1 VRLTEV
7 RGTLRDQTVELNA
20 VTDKAVEKLD
30 NVTQTYRRNA
40 DGLATAAEEA
50 ANRARDA
57 GSVFEAQVD
66 HLLKTAGVAAEHA
79 ERARAAAVSSQQ
91 DTFLKAAT
99 FIIETLQSIAVD
111 LNRILDDE
119 IPEHV
124 WKRFHAGERAVFT
137 RHLLRLQERGEATL
151 IRKKFEEDANFRDFV
166 LRYLNQFETLLE
178 QARESDH
185 QEVLG
190 ATFVTADV
198 GKLYLLLSNA
208 VGRLKQ

>member
-1 VRLTEV
+1 LTEV
-7 RGTLRDQTVELNA
+7 RGTLREQTVELNA
-20 VTDKAVEKLD
+20 VSDKAMEKLE
-30 NVTQTYRRNA
+30 NLSQAYRREA
-40 DGLATAAEEA
+40 EGLATAAEESA
-50 ANRARDA
+50 GRARDA
-57 GSVFEAQVD
+57 GSVFETQVD
-66 HLLKTAGVAAEHA
+66 QLLKAAGVATEQA
-79 ERARAAAVSSQQ
+79 ERVRAAAVSAQQ

-111 LNRILDDE
+111 LNRILDEE
-119 IPEHV
+119 IPDYV

-137 RHLLRLQERGEATL
+137 RHLLRLQERGEATH
-151 IRKKFEEDANFRDFV
+151 IRKKFEEDPNFRDFV

-178 QARESDH
+178 QARDSDH
-185 QEVLG
+185 QDVLG